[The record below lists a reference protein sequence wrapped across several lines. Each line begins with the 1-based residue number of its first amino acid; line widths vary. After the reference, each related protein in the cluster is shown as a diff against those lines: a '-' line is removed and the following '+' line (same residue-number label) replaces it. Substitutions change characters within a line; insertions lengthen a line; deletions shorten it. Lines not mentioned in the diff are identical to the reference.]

1 MKIAI
6 CGGSGLIGSA
16 LVDFSKKNNHDI
28 IIVSRKAP
36 DRAAADPA
44 TTYVTWDE
52 LKHNPEPLEG
62 LDALV
67 NLAGENLNQRWTST
81 AKKRI
86 LQSRLDT
93 VASVASIIAALKHKP
108 KVVIQA
114 SAMGI
119 YGTSD
124 TATFVENSPTRTDT
138 FLAEVS
144 SKWEQAADAIQD
156 TRLVKLRITVV
167 LSNKGGAY
175 PLLRLPYK
183 LGVGGKMGDGQ
194 QWTSWVHI
202 ADMVGIINHCIH
214 DTSISGPV
222 NAVAPHPVRN
232 EDFGQTI
239 AKVYH
244 RPHWLKVPGFAV
256 SAAMGEASELVLE
269 GQKVLPAKLLEHG
282 YTFQFPTL
290 EKALEAL
297 HREEQEGP

>member
-16 LVDFSKKNNHDI
+16 LVDFSKKNDHDI

-36 DRAAADPA
+36 DREAADPA
-44 TTYVTWDE
+44 ITYVTWDE
-52 LKHNPEPLEG
+52 LKDNPEPLEG
-62 LDALV
+62 IEALV
-67 NLAGENLNQRWTST
+67 NLAGENLNRRWTNA
-81 AKKRI
+81 AKERI
-86 LQSRLDT
+86 LQSRLGT
-93 VASVASIIAALKHKP
+93 VASVASIVAALKVKP

-124 TATFVENSPTRTDT
+124 SATFVENSPTRTDS

-144 SKWEQAADAIQD
+144 SKWEQAADAIKN
-156 TRLVKLRITVV
+156 TRLVKIRITVV

-183 LGVGGKMGDGQ
+183 LGVGGKMGDGH
-194 QWTSWVHI
+194 QWTSWIHI

-214 DTSISGPV
+214 DASISGPV
-222 NAVAPHPVRN
+222 NAAAPHPVRN
-232 EDFGQTI
+232 EDFGRTV

-290 EKALEAL
+290 EKALKDL
-297 HREEQEGP
+297 HQQEQEGS

>member
-28 IIVSRKAP
+28 IIVSRKSP
-36 DRAAADPA
+36 DREASDSAI
-44 TTYVTWDE
+44 TYVTWDE
-52 LKHNPEPLEG
+52 LKHNPEHLEEI
-62 LDALV
+62 DALV
-67 NLAGENLNQRWTST
+67 NLAGENLNQRWTN
-81 AKKRI
+81 AARKRI

-93 VASVASIIAALKHKP
+93 VASVASIVAALKHKP

-124 TATFVENSPTRTDT
+124 TATFVENSPTRTDS

-297 HREEQEGP
+297 HRAEQEGS

>member
-36 DRAAADPA
+36 DVEAADPSVS
-44 TTYVTWDE
+44 YVTWDG

-62 LDALV
+62 IDALV
-67 NLAGENLNQRWTST
+67 NLAGENLNQRWTRA

-93 VASVASIIAALKHKP
+93 VASIASIVAALQQKP

-124 TATFVENSPTRTDT
+124 TATFLESSPTRTDS

-144 SKWEQAADAIQD
+144 SKWEQAADAIKD
-156 TRLVKLRITVV
+156 TRLVKIRITVV

-183 LGVGGKMGDGQ
+183 LGVGGKMGDGR

-202 ADMVGIINHCIH
+202 ADMVGIINHCIQ
-214 DTSISGPV
+214 DASIYGPV
-222 NAVAPHPVRN
+222 NASAPHPLRN
-232 EDFGQTI
+232 EDFGRTI

-244 RPHWLKVPGFAV
+244 RPHWLRVPGFVV
-256 SAAMGEASELVLE
+256 STAMGEASELVLE

-282 YTFQFPTL
+282 YAFQFPTL
-290 EKALEAL
+290 EKALEDL
-297 HREEQEGP
+297 HQQEQEGS

>member
-144 SKWEQAADAIQD
+144 SKWEQAADAIRD